1 MIDEKIRIIKEL
13 IVDMSEHYF
22 HVRKESDSAGTHFV
36 AYLVEG
42 DVDLKN
48 FRARL
53 RTLRLDKKTLIV
65 LKDEDFIKAKI
76 KEDNETLYAN
86 LQ

>member
-13 IVDMSEHYF
+13 VVDMSEHYF
-22 HVRKESDSAGTHFV
+22 HVRKESDSAGAHFV

-53 RTLRLDKKTLIV
+53 RTLKLDKKTLIV
-65 LKDEDFIKAKI
+65 IKDEDFIKAKI